1 MLQAVQI
8 VTSQALWKLTFLHR
22 FYDKKYEVF
31 LKLVEHQREY
41 RAIMNSF

>member
-1 MLQAVQI
+1 MEI
-8 VTSQALWKLTFLHR
+8 IIIIFYYR

-41 RAIMNSF
+41 RAIMKGF